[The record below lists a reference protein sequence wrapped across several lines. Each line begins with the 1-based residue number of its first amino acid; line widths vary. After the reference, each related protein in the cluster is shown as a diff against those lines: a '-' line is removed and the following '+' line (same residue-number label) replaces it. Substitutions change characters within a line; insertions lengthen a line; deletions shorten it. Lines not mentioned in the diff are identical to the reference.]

1 MTPPPSLHERAEACG
16 KIIVLGEHSVV
27 YGQPA
32 LAAGLARGLEL
43 RAVPLDRRG
52 DPIALRIPA
61 WDIDVQLDADT
72 EHPVARAC
80 LEVLTHCDGPV
91 TGWRITGES
100 RIPARAGLGSS
111 AALCVALARLVLGP
125 EAELEHVVEAS
136 LAGERVFHGNPSGID
151 SEVAARGGVIA
162 FERTR
167 SGGRIEPVALAH
179 AITLVIMPSGVAR
192 QTADLVGR
200 VRQRRDRLPTIID
213 PVLAALGALV
223 HRGRVALEQ
232 GELDTLAELTTVA
245 HSLLAGLGVGHPELD
260 RLCSAAVR
268 HGALAAKLT
277 GAGGGGCSFAL
288 CESPSHAAS
297 VIAGLAR
304 EFPTLAADPTT
315 RPFTVDVDPSTP

>member
-1 MTPPPSLHERAEACG
+1 MPPVLHERAEACG
-16 KIIVLGEHSVV
+16 KVILLGEHSVV
-27 YGQPA
+27 YGHPA

-43 RAVPLDRRG
+43 RAVPLDRRT
-52 DPIALRIPA
+52 DPIVLRVSA
-61 WDIDVQLDADT
+61 WDIDLRLDADT

-80 LEVLTHCDGPV
+80 LEVLAHCDGPV
-91 TGWRITGES
+91 TGWRIEGDS

-111 AALCVALARLVLGP
+111 AALCVALARLVLGSD
-125 EAELEHVVEAS
+125 AEFEHVVEAS

-167 SGGRIEPVALAH
+167 SGGQTEPVALADPL
-179 AITLVIMPSGVAR
+179 ALVIMPTGVPR

-200 VRQRRDRLPTIID
+200 VRQRRDRFPTIID

-223 HRGRVALEQ
+223 VRGRTALEQ
-232 GELDTLAELTTVA
+232 GELGTLAEVTTIA
-245 HSLLAGLGVGHPELD
+245 HALLAGLGVDHVALD

-288 CESPSHAAS
+288 CESPSHAAT
-297 VIAGLAR
+297 VIAGLVD
-304 EFPTLAADPTT
+304 EFPTLAADPST
-315 RPFTVDVDPSTP
+315 RPFAIDVDPSSP